1 LAKPAAF
8 SVSRAA
14 LAARAAS
21 GNAPASFVG
30 GTGHL
35 CLLLLVNHGVRLL
48 ILDSLSLGVEFVSE
62 LDSVAGFSEIVPDTV
77 VFDDFEK

>member
-1 LAKPAAF
+1 
-8 SVSRAA
+8 
-14 LAARAAS
+14 
-21 GNAPASFVG
+21 VG
-30 GTGHL
+30 GTGHH